1 MAVMLECCGRL
12 SGFRGAFTKCFR
24 VVLSQCVGC
33 EGVLGHSALSQVS
46 VIFWSVDVA
55 LVLSVGFYGPLGEN
69 VESDPL
75 ICHKRA
81 IFQFLYVLYVSC
93 ICISMTVP
101 YIDPADSHASIS
113 PINILRGWPT
123 CI

>member
-1 MAVMLECCGRL
+1 MVNLMRVYLSSLLKAGGVSAMAVMLECCGRL

-69 VESDPL
+69 VASDPL
-75 ICHKRA
+75 ICHKGA
-81 IFQFLYVLYVSC
+81 IFQFLYVLYVF
-93 ICISMTVP
+93 
-101 YIDPADSHASIS
+101 A
-113 PINILRGWPT
+113 LL
-123 CI
+123 